1 MPTHAIVFG
10 ILLCG
15 MGIGAYTASET
26 KSVTAFIPA
35 FFGVVIFLSGL
46 GALLAPKLRMH
57 VMHVAALAG
66 LIGTAGGLGMGLPKL
81 GALLEGTAK
90 SPMAAGMQI
99 AMGVVCLVFL
109 GLCVQSFI
117 AARRARKA

>member
-1 MPTHAIVFG
+1 
-10 ILLCG
+10 